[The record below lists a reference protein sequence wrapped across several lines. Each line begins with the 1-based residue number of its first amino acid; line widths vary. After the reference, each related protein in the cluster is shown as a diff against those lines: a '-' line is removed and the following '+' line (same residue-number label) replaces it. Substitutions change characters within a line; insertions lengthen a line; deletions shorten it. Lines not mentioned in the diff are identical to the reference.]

1 MATDGPRRGANGRR
15 GRVARD
21 RRSRLSDPEPMSWL
35 KRERT
40 GIKSKKP
47 ARSDVPEGLWTKCDG
62 CGEAL
67 FQTVLEENLWT
78 CPKCGF
84 HFRVP
89 ARTYLG
95 LLVDPDSFTER
106 YADLEA
112 GDPLEFRDA
121 KMRYPDRLAA
131 ARKETGMMDAA
142 LTGVATVGGKP
153 VSLTIMDFFFMG
165 GSMGSV
171 VGEKVARSIEDAI
184 GERRAL
190 IVVSATGGARMQEGI
205 LSLMQMAKTS
215 ALLAR
220 LRRERLP
227 FVSILTDPSTAG
239 VLASYA
245 SLGDVVLAEPG
256 ALVGFAGARVIRQT
270 IGEDLPPGFQRA
282 EFVRE
287 KGFVDRIVPRKSMR
301 DEVGR
306 LLEFV
311 WRSTRGFARDGVD
324 SPHAFRPGL
333 PTADGRPG

>member
-1 MATDGPRRGANGRR
+1 
-15 GRVARD
+15 
-21 RRSRLSDPEPMSWL
+21 MSWL
-35 KRERT
+35 KRERA
-40 GIKSKKP
+40 GIKSKTKKEQRP
-47 ARSDVPEGLWTKCDG
+47 DVPEGLWTKCEG

-67 FQTVLEENLWT
+67 FQTVLDENLWT
-78 CPKCGF
+78 CPKCNF

-95 LLVDPDSFTER
+95 YVVDPGSFEER
-106 YADLEA
+106 FADLEA

-121 KMRYPDRLAA
+121 KMRYPERLKLAQ
-131 ARKETGMMDAA
+131 RDTGMKDAA
-142 LTGVATVGGKP
+142 LSGVASVGGRP

-171 VGEKVARSIEDAI
+171 VGEKVARSIEAAI
-184 GERRAL
+184 SERRAL

-220 LRRERLP
+220 LQDERLP
-227 FVSILTDPSTAG
+227 FISILTDPSTAG

-245 SLGDVVLAEPG
+245 SLGDVILAEPG

-282 EFVRE
+282 EFVLE
-287 KGFVDRIVPRKSMR
+287 KGFIDRIVHRKQMR
-301 DEVGR
+301 EEVTR
-306 LLEFV
+306 LLEFF
-311 WRSTRGFARDGVD
+311 WRSTRGFAAAGQA
-324 SPHAFRPGL
+324 SPHAFDPEL
-333 PTADGRPG
+333 PAADGRPRPKPASG

>member
-1 MATDGPRRGANGRR
+1 
-15 GRVARD
+15 
-21 RRSRLSDPEPMSWL
+21 MSWCIH
-35 KRERT
+35 ERA
-40 GIKSKKP
+40 GIKSKTKKEQRP
-47 ARSDVPEGLWTKCDG
+47 DVPEGLWTKCEG

-67 FQTVLEENLWT
+67 FQTVLDENLWT
-78 CPKCGF
+78 CPKCHF

-95 LLVDPDSFTER
+95 YLVDPGSFQER
-106 YADLEA
+106 FADLEA

-121 KMRYPDRLAA
+121 KMRYPERLKLAQ
-131 ARKETGMMDAA
+131 RDTGMRDAA
-142 LTGVATVGGKP
+142 LSGVAAVGGKP

-171 VGEKVARSIEDAI
+171 VGEKVARSIETALR
-184 GERRAL
+184 ERRAL

-220 LRRERLP
+220 LQDARLP

-245 SLGDVVLAEPG
+245 SLGDVILAEPG

-282 EFVRE
+282 EFVLE
-287 KGFVDRIVPRKSMR
+287 KGFVDRIVPRKEMR
-301 DEVGR
+301 DEVAT
-306 LLEFV
+306 LLELF
-311 WRSTRGFARDGVD
+311 WRSTRGFARDGEA
-324 SPHAFRPGL
+324 SPHASGAEFSS
-333 PTADGRPG
+333 TDGRSKAETGAR

>member
-1 MATDGPRRGANGRR
+1 
-15 GRVARD
+15 
-21 RRSRLSDPEPMSWL
+21 MSWL
-35 KRERT
+35 KRERKR
-40 GIKSKKP
+40 IKPDTKP
-47 ARSDVPEGLWTKCDG
+47 DRADVPEGLWTKCEG

-67 FQTVLEENLWT
+67 FQSVLEANLWT
-78 CPKCGF
+78 CPHCGH

-95 LLVDPDSFTER
+95 LLLDPGTFLER
-106 YADLEA
+106 HAELQA

-121 KMRYPDRLAA
+121 RMRYPDRLEAA
-131 ARKETGMMDAA
+131 QRETGQKDAA
-142 LTGVATVGGKP
+142 IAGVGTIEGKP
-153 VSLTIMDFFFMG
+153 VSLAVMDFFFMG

-171 VGEKVARSIEDAI
+171 VGEKVARAIETAI
-184 GERRAL
+184 DERRAL

-220 LRRERLP
+220 LQDERLP

-245 SLGDVVLAEPG
+245 SLGDVIVAEPR

-282 EFVRE
+282 EFVLE
-287 KGFVDRIVPRKSMR
+287 KGFVDLIVHRKQMR
-301 DEVGR
+301 EEVGA
-306 LLEFV
+306 LLEFF
-311 WRSTRGFARDGVD
+311 WRSTRGFARDD
-324 SPHAFRPGL
+324 EASPHGYRSAL
-333 PTADGRPG
+333 PSTDGHSKAGTGAR

>member
-1 MATDGPRRGANGRR
+1 
-15 GRVARD
+15 
-21 RRSRLSDPEPMSWL
+21 MSWL
-35 KRERT
+35 KRERS
-40 GIKSKKP
+40 GIKSVKEPK
-47 ARSDVPEGLWTKCDG
+47 RDVPEGLWTKCDS

-78 CPKCGF
+78 CPRCNL

-89 ARTYLG
+89 ARTYLDF
-95 LLVDPDSFTER
+95 LVDPGSFEER
-106 YADLEA
+106 FADLEA

-121 KMRYPDRLAA
+121 KMRYPDRLEAA
-131 ARKETGMMDAA
+131 QRDTGMKDAA

-171 VGEKVARSIEDAI
+171 VGEKVARTIEAGI
-184 GERRAL
+184 AERRAV

-220 LRRERLP
+220 LQDERLP
-227 FVSILTDPSTAG
+227 FVSLLTDPSTAG

-245 SLGDVVLAEPG
+245 SLGDVIVAEPA

-282 EFVRE
+282 EFVLE
-287 KGFVDRIVPRKSMR
+287 KGFIDRIVHRKQMR
-301 DEVGR
+301 DEISG
-306 LLEFV
+306 LLEFF
-311 WRSTRGFARDGVD
+311 WRSTRGFAAEGKP
-324 SPHAFRPGL
+324 SPHRFDPGAPTGGADSRPS
-333 PTADGRPG
+333 PSTR